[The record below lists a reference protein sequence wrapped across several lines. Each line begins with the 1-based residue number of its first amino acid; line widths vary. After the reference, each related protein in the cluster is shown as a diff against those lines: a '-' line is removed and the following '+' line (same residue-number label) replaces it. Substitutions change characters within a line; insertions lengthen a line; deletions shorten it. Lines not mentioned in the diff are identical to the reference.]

1 MLNIYFFLYNSNII
15 ITFATDKQIKQKI
28 MRQIET
34 KGGYLVVERIGGL
47 DVYMDDNLV
56 CELSGK
62 TLSSYSY
69 DDKIDTDKLDDDISE
84 ELGTLEVLGKVSDPF
99 NVL

>member
-1 MLNIYFFLYNSNII
+1 
-15 ITFATDKQIKQKI
+15 

>member
-1 MLNIYFFLYNSNII
+1 
-15 ITFATDKQIKQKI
+15 

-56 CELSGK
+56 CELNGK
-62 TLSSYSY
+62 TLSNYSY
-69 DDKIDTDKLDDDISE
+69 DDKIDTNKLDDDISE
-84 ELGTLEVLGKVSDPF
+84 ELGTLEVLGKISDPF